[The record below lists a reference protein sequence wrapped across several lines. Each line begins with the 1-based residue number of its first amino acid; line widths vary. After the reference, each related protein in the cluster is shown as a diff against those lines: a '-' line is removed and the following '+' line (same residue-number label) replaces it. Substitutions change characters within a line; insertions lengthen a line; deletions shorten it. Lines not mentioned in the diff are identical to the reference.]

1 MTKTKASPAAAIVA
15 DDIEFDS
22 IVDML
27 SARRREI
34 TIGGIVVVALAGGL
48 LLWRMSVNQ
57 KNARAETALIQAQN
71 ALFSGN
77 RPLASNELQSVAD
90 RYRDTAAG
98 VEGAMSLAQLDFEDA
113 KWPEG
118 IKVLEAAKQSS
129 QAGHFRDAL
138 DGLMGGAYADLKR
151 YDDAVKSYQTASDE
165 AQYPA
170 LKDTYQA
177 DAARVLMLA
186 GKKDEARKIWEALA
200 AKPDS
205 PSVAEAKVRLGELDA
220 APATKN

>member
-1 MTKTKASPAAAIVA
+1 MTKTKASPAAAIAA

-22 IVDML
+22 ILDTL
-27 SARRREI
+27 SARKREI
-34 TIGGIVVVALAGGL
+34 TIGGIVVVAIAGGL

-57 KNARAETALIQAQN
+57 KNARAETALTQATN
-71 ALFSGN
+71 ALYSGN
-77 RPLASNELQSVAD
+77 RPLAANELQQVAD

-98 VEGAMSLAQLDFEDA
+98 LEGAMSLAQLDFEDA
-113 KWPEG
+113 KWADG

-129 QAGHFRDAL
+129 EAGHFRDAL
-138 DGLMGGAYADLKR
+138 DGLMGGAYADLKK
-151 YDDAVKSYQTASDE
+151 YDEAVKSYQTASDE

-186 GKKDEARKIWEALA
+186 GKKDEARKIWQALA